1 MNAKGDVGVSMV
13 VKEIRERHG
22 RCEIEIYFMVMEM
35 GCMQS
40 RSALFEMPEP
50 CPYKVGENFHGYL
63 RLSPDDQ
70 KRRGMIPPSGE
81 EE

>member
-1 MNAKGDVGVSMV
+1 MNAKGDVGVSMFV
-13 VKEIRERHG
+13 EAIRRRWGFLEVQIR
-22 RCEIEIYFMVMEM
+22 FMVMEM

-50 CPYKVGENFHGYL
+50 CPYKVGESFHGYL
-63 RLSPDDQ
+63 RLSHDDQ